1 MNARVA
7 FYSFLVCSSLSSI
20 KNLANSFDILA
31 ASAGLLELETISNIS
46 DSSYRSTS
54 RLGST
59 NTMFNTE
66 GSIRSS
72 GFIASPSLSFKLRSE
87 ISFSSKGLIC
97 AKAISV
103 SYVSSVVVGWRGT
116 PAAVRPRFDIRD
128 DKLADGS
135 TSNLALASYIG
146 VARYVPAITAARK
159 TTNVT
164 TISHFL
170 LTTISHSFK
179 NSIFLA
185 LYPYYTLFESFILTS
200 ILPFLLS
207 TEFSKAVIISSDEY
221 LAVIIPSRC
230 NLPEAISSIM

>member
-7 FYSFLVCSSLSSI
+7 LYSFLVCSSLSSI

-146 VARYVPAITAARK
+146 VARYVPAITVAN
-159 TTNVT
+159 NVT
-164 TISHFL
+164 HLIQYCPARCGKDSCTL
-170 LTTISHSFK
+170 K
-179 NSIFLA
+179 KSIFLA
-185 LYPYYTLFESFILTS
+185 LYP
-200 ILPFLLS
+200 
-207 TEFSKAVIISSDEY
+207 
-221 LAVIIPSRC
+221 
-230 NLPEAISSIM
+230 